1 MSVTLSLAIE
11 NDPCF
16 PGKQHYCDHMIVS
29 VRESK
34 ARLSELLAKAIEGEE
49 IVITVR
55 GEPTA
60 KIVPVQAPADRSD
73 LRAWVA
79 DRRSSL
85 AKQHLPQS
93 DSSSAIL
100 DELRAD
106 RF

>member
-1 MSVTLSLAIE
+1 
-11 NDPCF
+11 
-16 PGKQHYCDHMIVS
+16 MIVS

-34 ARLSELLAKAIEGEE
+34 ARLSELLAKAMEGEE
-49 IVITVR
+49 VVITVR

-60 KIVPVQAPADRSD
+60 KIVPVQAPADKSD

-79 DRRSSL
+79 ERRGAL
-85 AKQHLPQS
+85 GRQLMPQP
-93 DSSSAIL
+93 DSSGAIL